1 MIIRSGVSTRNRT
14 DRGGP
19 GPKPGNRN
27 RTEPNRPVISTDFGG
42 ITGYFPVIPEYRPIR
57 IYTDPGTGRKSGI
70 WVEDSTD
77 RTRINR
83 NPGN

>member
-1 MIIRSGVSTRNRT
+1 MIIRSGVNTRNRT

-19 GPKPGNRN
+19 GPKSGNTRN
-27 RTEPNRPVISTDFGG
+27 RPEPIRPGDFGG